1 MRFENITHS
10 LSSVP
15 TAAGEVWP
23 DPYGEPVVDDLTWSE
38 LEDDSFGEL
47 GALALACLEA
57 DGGMPLFIGEQM
69 LRGRMLIGESIA
81 ARDASGALVAAA
93 SVSVG
98 DSGAI
103 TTGMVHPARRGE
115 GLGRRLLQW
124 ARDRAGSAPLTVATE
139 TLSER
144 AERLYARFGLVEV
157 FAEDVMRHDLSDVP
171 DVPAPE
177 GISLTPVSA
186 ADHTLLFEAYARSF
200 ADRPGFT
207 LPIAAEWL
215 DELIEDP
222 DYRADLSLLATDVDQ
237 PVGFVN
243 VLDSWVDQVG
253 VVPPYRGRRL
263 GAHLVAHVLAA
274 LAAEGANGCWLTV
287 NVDNP
292 ADQLYRSLGF
302 RAVGRRARYATAG

>member
-1 MRFENITHS
+1 M
-10 LSSVP
+10 
-15 TAAGEVWP
+15 A
-23 DPYGEPVVDDLTWSE
+23 DDLTWSA
-38 LEDDSFGEL
+38 LEDDSFDEL
-47 GALALACLEA
+47 RALALACLEA
-57 DGGMPLFIGEQM
+57 DGGMPLFIEERL

-98 DSGAI
+98 YSGAT

-115 GLGRRLLQW
+115 GLGTRLLQW
-124 ARDRAGSAPLTVATE
+124 ARDRAGHAPLTVATE

-144 AERLYARFGLVEV
+144 AERLYARFGLDEV

-200 ADRPGFT
+200 EDRPGFT

-222 DYRADLSLLATDVDQ
+222 DYRADLSLLATDADQ
-237 PVGFVN
+237 PAGFVN
-243 VLDSWVDQVG
+243 VLGTWVDQVG

-274 LAAEGANGCWLTV
+274 LAAEGADGCWLTV

-302 RAVGRRARYATAG
+302 RVVGRRARYATAG

>member
-1 MRFENITHS
+1 
-10 LSSVP
+10 V
-15 TAAGEVWP
+15 A
-23 DPYGEPVVDDLTWSE
+23 DDLTWSA
-38 LEDDSFGEL
+38 LGNDSFDEL
-47 GALALACLEA
+47 RALAHACLDA
-57 DGGMPLFIGEQM
+57 DGGMPLFTGEQM
-69 LRGRMLIGESIA
+69 LRGRMLIGESIT

-93 SVSVG
+93 SFSLG
-98 DSGAI
+98 DSGAT
-103 TTGMVHPARRGE
+103 TTGMVHPARRSE
-115 GLGRRLLQW
+115 GLGRQLLRW
-124 ARDRAGSAPLTVATE
+124 ACDRAGRAPLTVATE
-139 TLSER
+139 MLSER
-144 AERLYARFGLVEV
+144 AERLYARFGLNQV
-157 FAEDVMRHDLSDVP
+157 FAEDVMRHDLYDLP

-186 ADHTLLFEAYARSF
+186 GDHTLLFEAYARSF

-222 DYRADLSLLATDVDQ
+222 AYRADLSLLATDVDQ

-243 VLDSWVDQVG
+243 VLGNWVDQVG

-274 LAAEGANGCWLTV
+274 LAAEGADGCWLTV
-287 NVDNP
+287 NIDNP

-302 RAVGRRARYATAG
+302 RVVGRRARYATALRS

>member
-1 MRFENITHS
+1 
-10 LSSVP
+10 
-15 TAAGEVWP
+15 
-23 DPYGEPVVDDLTWSE
+23 
-38 LEDDSFGEL
+38 
-47 GALALACLEA
+47 
-57 DGGMPLFIGEQM
+57 
-69 LRGRMLIGESIA
+69 MLIGESIA

-98 DSGAI
+98 DSGAT

-115 GLGRRLLQW
+115 GLGTRLLQW
-124 ARDRAGSAPLTVATE
+124 ARDRAGHAPLTVATE

-144 AERLYARFGLVEV
+144 AERLYARFGLDEV

-200 ADRPGFT
+200 EDRPGFT

-215 DELIEDP
+215 DELIADP
-222 DYRADLSLLATDVDQ
+222 DYRADLSLLATDADQ
-237 PVGFVN
+237 PAGFVN
-243 VLDSWVDQVG
+243 VLGTWVDQVG

-274 LAAEGANGCWLTV
+274 LAAEGADGCWLTV

-302 RAVGRRARYATAG
+302 RVVGRRARYATAG

>member
-1 MRFENITHS
+1 
-10 LSSVP
+10 V
-15 TAAGEVWP
+15 A
-23 DPYGEPVVDDLTWSE
+23 DDLTWSALGRDSIDE
-38 LEDDSFGEL
+38 LR
-47 GALALACLEA
+47 ALVHACLDV

-69 LRGRMLIGESIA
+69 LCGRMLIGESIA
-81 ARDASGALVAAA
+81 ARDTSGALVAAA
-93 SVSVG
+93 SFSVG
-98 DSGAI
+98 DSGAT

-115 GLGRRLLQW
+115 GLGRRLPQW
-124 ARDRAGSAPLTVATE
+124 ARDRAGRAPPTVATE

-144 AERLYARFGLVEV
+144 AERLYARFGLDEV
-157 FAEDVMRHDLSDVP
+157 FAEDVMRHDLSDLP

-186 ADHTLLFEAYARSF
+186 ADHSRLFEAYARSF

-222 DYRADLSLLATDVDQ
+222 TYRADLSLLATDVDH

-243 VLDSWVDQVG
+243 VVGNWVDQVG
-253 VVPPYRGRRL
+253 GAPAYRGRKL
-263 GAHLVAHVLAA
+263 GAHLIAHVLAA
-274 LAAEGANGCWLTV
+274 LAAEGADGCWLTV

-302 RAVGRRARYATAG
+302 RVVGRRARYATAAMANVSLICIRRQR